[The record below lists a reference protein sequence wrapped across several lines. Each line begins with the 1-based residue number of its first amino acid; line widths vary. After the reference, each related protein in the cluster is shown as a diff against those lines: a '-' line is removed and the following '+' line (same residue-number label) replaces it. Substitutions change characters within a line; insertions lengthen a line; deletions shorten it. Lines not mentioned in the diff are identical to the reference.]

1 MYEHETMRVIHPSEI
16 EPQAAGGPIF
26 VGKVTRQ
33 TYVTSEESSSYN
45 LSNVIFAPGA
55 RNKFHRHSHDQVLIV
70 TYGAGIVTTEAGQAE
85 VHEGDLIFIPAGE
98 KHWHG
103 ATVSSTF
110 SHISLTAAG
119 SETEVLE

>member
-1 MYEHETMRVIHPSEI
+1 MRVIHPSEI
-16 EPQAAGGPIF
+16 EAREAGGPIF

-55 RNKFHRHSHDQVLIV
+55 RNKPHRHSHDQVLIV
-70 TYGAGIVTTEAGQAE
+70 TYGTGIVATEAGQAE
-85 VHEGDLIFIPAGE
+85 VHQGDLILIPAGE

-103 ATVSSTF
+103 ATASSTF
-110 SHISLTAAG
+110 SHISLTVAG
-119 SETEVLE
+119 GETEVVE

>member
-1 MYEHETMRVIHPSEI
+1 MRVIHPSEV
-16 EPQAAGGPIF
+16 EPQEAAGPIF

-55 RNKFHRHSHDQVLIV
+55 RNKLHRHSHDQVLVV
-70 TYGAGIVTTEAGQAE
+70 TYGTGIVATEAGQAE
-85 VHEGDLIFIPAGE
+85 VHEGDLILIPAGE

-103 ATVSSTF
+103 ATASSTF

-119 SETEVLE
+119 SETEVLD